1 MREEEYLLISGLQHF
16 EYCKRQWALIHI
28 EAQWEENYL
37 TTSGQIVHKRAHN
50 AALTEKRGDLII
62 TRDMAIVSHSLKARG
77 KCDVVEFV
85 RDESGVSLFGR
96 EGLWLP
102 VPVEYKR
109 GKSKIHDA
117 DRLQLCAQ
125 AICLEEM
132 LAAPPIEQAF
142 LYYNE
147 TKRREAVD
155 LTDELRQKVRDMF
168 EQMHDYHSRGHTP
181 RVKANAGCSACSLK
195 DICLPDMPTVQ
206 SVSSYI
212 KKALEDNDYA

>member
-1 MREEEYLLISGLQHF
+1 MREQDYLLISGLQHF
-16 EYCKRQWALIHI
+16 VYCKRQWALIHI
-28 EAQWEENYL
+28 EAQWSENYL
-37 TTSGQIVHKRAHN
+37 TTAGQQMHKRAHN
-50 AALTEKRGDLII
+50 AALTEKRGDLIV

-85 RDESGVSLFGR
+85 RDDGGVTLFGR

-109 GKSKIHDA
+109 GKPKVHDA

-142 LYYNE
+142 LYYGE
-147 TKRREAVD
+147 TKRREAVHLTAD
-155 LTDELRQKVRDMF
+155 LRDTVRDMF
-168 EQMHDYHSRGHTP
+168 EQMQDYHSRGHTP
-181 RVKANAGCSACSLK
+181 RVKANSGCSACSLSS
-195 DICLPDMPTVQ
+195 ICLPKMPAVQ

-212 KKALEDNDYA
+212 KRALEDNDYA